1 MRVTVIGGG
10 ISGLV
15 AASELVKAGVE
26 VVLYEKEDNLGAHSK
41 TATFNG
47 IDLDP
52 SSMLFNPVTEPIT
65 MEYLENLGFHFV
77 PSDMSFSVSLDQ
89 GLGYEWGTRNGL
101 RSLFSQK
108 TNLINPYFLQLLR
121 EIAKFK
127 DDAVRYVEE
136 LENDPDIYQNETLG
150 QFIKKRGYSVLF
162 EKAYLVPICAS
173 IWSCSS
179 EAALNFS
186 SCFVLSYFHTHHLLQ
201 LFDSSQQLSL
211 GQRARDF
218 VSKVEE
224 LLRSKGC
231 QIKTSCEVESIS
243 TDVEG
248 TDGRVGL
255 RLVNVAMVGLILVV
269 AVVVTCSIAH
279 SSCILVIDD
288 ICNNM
293 VMGSRCVVE
302 NVVVG
307 HPMTHHPVYS
317 ALGFTPFFPCR
328 SLFISSLVK
337 LNVGTQS
344 CTVNCQ
350 DGSKET
356 YDRCI
361 IAAHAPDA
369 LKMLGNKATYDELQI
384 LGAFQYVQRD
394 IFFHHD
400 KSLMPKNPISWSAR
414 NFLCGSENK
423 VCLTYWLNVLQNVGD
438 TTLPFLV
445 TLDPA
450 YTPESTLLK
459 WSTRWPIPS
468 VAATKASSRIDS
480 IQGKR
485 GIWFCGAYQ
494 GKFSGLPTFTYVQAL
509 LCEAGM
515 VAADGILRTNS
526 TVQKIPKHMEASLLE
541 TWARLLVI
549 RFFKSYI
556 STGCLIIYEDGGAVF
571 TFGGTSKKS
580 CLKSAFRVHNPQFY
594 WKVATEAELGLADA
608 YIHGDISFVNKD
620 EGLLNLF
627 MIFIVN
633 NDLNSS
639 VSRSNNKRGWWIL
652 LRFTAGLALARN
664 IIQHVLNQNTVTQAR
679 RNISR
684 HYDLLLK
691 SNDLFATFL
700 DETMTYSC
708 AVFKRDDEDLKSAQ
722 LRKITAL
729 IEKARIEKK
738 HEILDIGCGWG
749 SLAIETPVSHGEAR
763 VDFAI
768 GVGVMD
774 HTIDVA
780 VSDCQPVVTNS

>member
-1 MRVTVIGGG
+1 MQ
-10 ISGLV
+10 
-15 AASELVKAGVE
+15 
-26 VVLYEKEDNLGAHSK
+26 
-41 TATFNG
+41 
-47 IDLDP
+47 
-52 SSMLFNPVTEPIT
+52 
-65 MEYLENLGFHFV
+65 YLENLGFDLE

-89 GLGYEWGTRNGL
+89 GRGYEWGTRNGL

-108 TNLINPYFLQLLR
+108 TNLINPYFLQLFR
-121 EIAKFK
+121 EITKFK
-127 DDAVRYVEE
+127 DDAVKYLEE
-136 LENDPDIYQNETLG
+136 LQNNPDIHENETLG
-150 QFIKKRGYSVLF
+150 QFIKKRGYSELF

-179 EAALNFS
+179 EAALSFS
-186 SCFVLSYFHTHHLLQ
+186 SIFVLSYCHTHHLLQ
-201 LFDSSQQLSL
+201 LFDSSQWLSL
-211 GQRARDF
+211 GQRAHDF
-218 VSKVEE
+218 FYKPGKV
-224 LLRSKGC
+224 
-231 QIKTSCEVESIS
+231 
-243 TDVEG
+243 
-248 TDGRVGL
+248 
-255 RLVNVAMVGLILVV
+255 LVNLLAFDYGGK
-269 AVVVTCSIAH
+269 A
-279 SSCILVIDD
+279 
-288 ICNNM
+288 
-293 VMGSRCVVE
+293 G
-302 NVVVG
+302 
-307 HPMTHHPVYS
+307 
-317 ALGFTPFFPCR
+317 
-328 SLFISSLVK
+328 
-337 LNVGTQS
+337 
-344 CTVNCQ
+344 CTVICQ

-400 KSLMPKNPISWSAR
+400 KSLMPKNPMSWSAR
-414 NFLCGSENK
+414 NFLCSSENK

-450 YTPESTLLK
+450 YTPENTLLK
-459 WSTRWPIPS
+459 WSTRWSIPS
-468 VAATKASSRIDS
+468 VAAFKASSRIDS

-494 GKFSGLPTFTYVQAL
+494 GHGFQEDRFK
-509 LCEAGM
+509 AGI
-515 VAADGILRTNS
+515 VAADGILGTNS
-526 TVQKIPKHMEASLLE
+526 TVQKIPKHMEASQFE

-556 STGCLIIYEDGGAVF
+556 STGCLIIYEEGGAVF

-580 CLKSAFRVHNPQFY
+580 YLKSAFRVHNPQFY

-620 EGLLNLF
+620 EVLKFPPFGEF
-627 MIFIVN
+627 
-633 NDLNSS
+633 
-639 VSRSNNKRGWWIL
+639 RGWWTL

-664 IIQHVLNQNTVTQAR
+664 VIQHILNQNTVTQAR

-684 HYDLLLK
+684 HYDL

-708 AVFKRDDEDLKSAQ
+708 AVFKREDEDLKAAQ

-729 IEKARIEKK
+729 IEKARIEKR

-749 SLAIETPVSHGEAR
+749 SLAIE
-763 VDFAI
+763 
-768 GVGVMD
+768 
-774 HTIDVA
+774 
-780 VSDCQPVVTNS
+780 VVKQTGCKYTGIT